1 MKNDHGNFDIF
12 VLYEM
17 LFVSVQRSGCCL
29 TPREQLLFIS

>member
-17 LFVSVQRSGCCL
+17 LSVQRSGCCL

>member
-17 LFVSVQRSGCCL
+17 LFVSERGSDCCL
-29 TPREQLLFIS
+29 TPREQ